1 MMIFTQNLLRLE
13 LVDAT
18 MKSYSF
24 VIILLEK

>member
-1 MMIFTQNLLRLE
+1 MMIFIQNLLRLE

>member
-13 LVDAT
+13 LLDAT
-18 MKSYSF
+18 MKTYSF